1 MKYEDGLQLI
11 IDKVEGV
18 SEKSWQDIV
27 DDLGL
32 KMNKNTLRNAVNV
45 GPYSGYNV
53 AMYYKAKTMENSTEA
68 ELEEIRV
75 AKEEL
80 KKEKMKVQTLNLD
93 YNKNLRSDARQE
105 LFHEMIVDAI
115 DRLKPIETKVYTKS
129 KSIDKTALLNIAD
142 IHYGQEI
149 KLEAFNGEIVNE
161 YSTDI
166 FEARM
171 WHLMAQMKANLDYD
185 KLVIFGLGDFIQ
197 GILRL
202 TDIQK
207 CSVSV
212 VDATIKL
219 SEFLSTWLDTLQREL
234 NVPIEM
240 QMVGGNHDAIRLLTG
255 KKGDFPDDTVDKL
268 IYEFMRLRLLNNE
281 NIKLTLS
288 KGVVFYSFYGINIMG
303 DHGEGDLKKSIAFYE
318 DYYGVDCD
326 IFIAGHLHRSSQETI
341 GVAEIG
347 DKQVVRVPSIVGAC
361 EYSKKLKR
369 SSRAGCKF
377 YVFSEDGIEYE
388 KIYYLN

>member
-1 MKYEDGLQLI
+1 
-11 IDKVEGV
+11 
-18 SEKSWQDIV
+18 
-27 DDLGL
+27 
-32 KMNKNTLRNAVNV
+32 
-45 GPYSGYNV
+45 
-53 AMYYKAKTMENSTEA
+53 
-68 ELEEIRV
+68 
-75 AKEEL
+75 
-80 KKEKMKVQTLNLD
+80 
-93 YNKNLRSDARQE
+93 
-105 LFHEMIVDAI
+105 
-115 DRLKPIETKVYTKS
+115 
-129 KSIDKTALLNIAD
+129 
-142 IHYGQEI
+142 
-149 KLEAFNGEIVNE
+149 
-161 YSTDI
+161 
-166 FEARM
+166 
-171 WHLMAQMKANLDYD
+171 
-185 KLVIFGLGDFIQ
+185 
-197 GILRL
+197 RL

-347 DKQVVRVPSIVGAC
+347 DKQIVRVPSIVGAC